1 MEDNYLIF
9 SDLLNKFNWYY
20 KNLFNWKEKSFVNGK
35 RSVYYGEKKEGKK
48 LTVVLKI
55 IKIDNNYSEI
65 LKELYFLV
73 CCKDSEY
80 FVKII
85 DFFVDEDKTFAF
97 FILKDGGVS
106 LKELIDYSRKKD
118 ENFNYKNIKNFIK
131 WILFQIISGLY
142 ILHKKELIH
151 HDVKLGNILISP
163 YGEIKITDFGSAD
176 KTKTKRSGTL
186 LYKSPNRLLNK
197 HGTEKDDMWSVGII
211 LAELYIM
218 SYPFNPNPNN
228 PGEDKEIAQLRGILS
243 KYELM
248 EGNAKIN
255 INNKKEFDYIK
266 KCINEKRYY
275 FKSKLNKINE
285 IDDEDA
291 FDLLEN
297 LLKIDPQKR
306 YSAEQALNSKY
317 FSVYS
322 KEFKNCDL
330 IYNEND
336 YKLLLSNVQDLNSFL
351 GHIELIKQKFFGD
364 ILFEK

>member
-1 MEDNYLIF
+1 MEDNYLKF
-9 SDLLNKFNWYY
+9 SNLLNKFNWYY
-20 KNLFNWKEKSFVNGK
+20 KNLFIWKEKSFVNGK

-297 LLKIDPQKR
+297 LLQIDPQKR

-330 IYNEND
+330 IYNKND